1 MSRQMCQLTQDS
13 TRVYDD
19 LYKIKIPSSYK
30 YEHCMYQIINKY
42 NNSNLESKMCGNLWS
57 LKQKIKEDCL
67 KSLRKCEINNCN
79 ICLLDNWRNY
89 QKYMSKW
96 LCIDF
101 IHHFSINVF
110 IVVVFF
116 QCTQKKLNCWTTG
129 GILRSICPND
139 FALILFIHEGL
150 HHFSI
155 DVFIVVFFH
164 CIQKKFIHLSWMLT
178 LPIPPLPLPT
188 LAFQIKD
195 CKPFPNL
202 SMNWHFCQIQSSSSL
217 LLKNKD
223 NNTKRTTSISYFW
236 GSRTSPPWR
245 ILGSLLI
252 CNIT

>member
-1 MSRQMCQLTQDS
+1 MFNTYHSDPSANNQPLAIKELLLKETQDS
-13 TRVYDD
+13 SRIYDD

-89 QKYMSKW
+89 EKYMSKW

-116 QCTQKKLNCWTTG
+116 N
-129 GILRSICPND
+129 
-139 FALILFIHEGL
+139 
-150 HHFSI
+150 
-155 DVFIVVFFH
+155 VFRR
-164 CIQKKFIHLSWMLT
+164 
-178 LPIPPLPLPT
+178 
-188 LAFQIKD
+188 
-195 CKPFPNL
+195 N
-202 SMNWHFCQIQSSSSL
+202 
-217 LLKNKD
+217 
-223 NNTKRTTSISYFW
+223 
-236 GSRTSPPWR
+236 
-245 ILGSLLI
+245 
-252 CNIT
+252 

>member
-1 MSRQMCQLTQDS
+1 
-13 TRVYDD
+13 
-19 LYKIKIPSSYK
+19 
-30 YEHCMYQIINKY
+30 MYQIINKY

-89 QKYMSKW
+89 EKYMSKW

-155 DVFIVVFFH
+155 DVFIVVFF
-164 CIQKKFIHLSWMLT
+164 IVFRRNLFIFLGCSPSPSH
-178 LPIPPLPLPT
+178 PCHFPPLLFKLKTVNP
-188 LAFQIKD
+188 FQT
-195 CKPFPNL
+195 
-202 SMNWHFCQIQSSSSL
+202 CQWTDTFVKYSL
-217 LLKNKD
+217 LLPFFSKKGKQHKEDNINIIFLGFQNK
-223 NNTKRTTSISYFW
+223 
-236 GSRTSPPWR
+236 P
-245 ILGSLLI
+245 SLED
-252 CNIT
+252 TGVPAYM